1 MTVLHDVRLWLIRHA
16 PVAGPT
22 GVIHA
27 VDASAD
33 TSDVAMLADLRAKL
47 PCGAAVLASPSVRTL
62 ATAAALGLK
71 PIAEPD
77 FDEQDFGDWT
87 GRRHDDL
94 ARELGNAY
102 HDFWRAPAEN
112 RPPGGESFADQVAR
126 VLTGFEKLPAGDVVL
141 VVHSGTIRA
150 ALAIALDLSP
160 EQALRFTIEP
170 LSLTRIDRVAAGWRV
185 VGVNC
190 VMSRGE

>member
-1 MTVLHDVRLWLIRHA
+1 M
-16 PVAGPT
+16 
-22 GVIHA
+22 IHG
-27 VDASAD
+27 VDALAN
-33 TSDVAMLADLRAKL
+33 TSDVGRFATLRTKL
-47 PCGAAVLASPSVRTL
+47 PVGAAAFASPSVRTL
-62 ATAAALGLK
+62 ATAAALGLQ

-77 FDEQDFGDWT
+77 FGEQDFGDWT

-94 ARELGNAY
+94 ARELGSAY
-102 HDFWRAPAEN
+102 HDFWRTPAES

-126 VLTGFEKLPAGDVVL
+126 VRAGFAQLPAGDVVL

-160 EQALRFTIEP
+160 EQALRFAIEP
-170 LSLTRIDRVAAGWRV
+170 LSLTRIDRLAGGWRV

-190 VMSRGE
+190 RTARGE